1 MLNQI
6 LLNTPRWVWF
16 LLVALVWLGLSQS
29 RTRKVSLQ
37 RVTVMSLAMVGL
49 SLYGTVTAFG
59 ADVPVMLVWLLACA
73 LMMALVLRRR
83 LAAATC
89 YDANV
94 RCFTVA
100 GSWVPLI
107 LMMAIFMTKYLVGAL
122 GAMNP
127 ALLHEA
133 RFMLGFAALYG
144 IFSGIFLG
152 RAIRL
157 WRLLPFSKTLPLN
170 AG

>member
-16 LLVALVWLGLSQS
+16 LLAALVWLGLSQA

-37 RVTVMSLAMVGL
+37 RVTVMPLVMVGL

-59 ADVPVMLVWLLACA
+59 ADVAVLLVWLLACA
-73 LMMALVLRRR
+73 LMMVLVLRHR
-83 LAAATC
+83 LAAATR
-89 YDANV
+89 YDAGA

-100 GSWVPLI
+100 GSWLPLLLI
-107 LMMAIFMTKYLVGAL
+107 MAIFMTKYLVGAL
-122 GAMNP
+122 AAMNP
-127 ALLHEA
+127 ALLHET
-133 RFMLGFAALYG
+133 RSMLGFAVLSG
-144 IFSGIFLG
+144 IFSGVFLG
-152 RAIRL
+152 RAMRL
-157 WRLLPFSKTLPLN
+157 WRLLPSSTTLPLN